1 MNRPSR
7 KAIAFAISAGLSVA
21 ASVGIALH
29 RTALTNQIG
38 NALAN
43 LAPMQTARAN
53 PANIV
58 AQAAS
63 DKQQFELIGV
73 SNGIAY
79 GTASLSDSAKGGVI
93 QYSVARVGATGYL
106 YGSYKDDR
114 FTEADFANLIA
125 SSPCQS
131 GKAGYSGFKSL
142 SEIKDVKSLKFA
154 TTKSILLGD
163 RNSGCYAGLLVFRQA
178 VKAKPGQ
185 FVYFVLEPV
194 KVDGTTLNIRWW
206 SNLDPKATDFSKAP
220 ETF

>member
-7 KAIAFAISAGLSVA
+7 KAIAFAMSAGLSVA
-21 ASVGIALH
+21 ASIGIALN

-63 DKQQFELIGV
+63 DKQQFEIIGV

-93 QYSVARVGATGYL
+93 QYSVAKVGATGYL

-114 FTEADFANLIA
+114 FSEADFANLIA
-125 SSPCQS
+125 SSPCQAS
-131 GKAGYSGFKSL
+131 QAGYSGFKSL

-178 VKAKPGQ
+178 VKAKPGE
-185 FVYFVLEPV
+185 FLYFVFEPV
-194 KVDGTTLNIRWW
+194 KVDGTTLNVRWW
-206 SNLDPKATDFSKAP
+206 SNLDPKVTDFSKAP

>member
-63 DKQQFELIGV
+63 DKQQFEIIGV

-93 QYSVARVGATGYL
+93 QYSVAKVGAT
-106 YGSYKDDR
+106 R
-114 FTEADFANLIA
+114 
-125 SSPCQS
+125 
-131 GKAGYSGFKSL
+131 
-142 SEIKDVKSLKFA
+142 
-154 TTKSILLGD
+154 
-163 RNSGCYAGLLVFRQA
+163 
-178 VKAKPGQ
+178 
-185 FVYFVLEPV
+185 
-194 KVDGTTLNIRWW
+194 
-206 SNLDPKATDFSKAP
+206 
-220 ETF
+220 